1 MIILF
6 HLSLCFSLVDIWPS
20 FLCIFADWT
29 FYHLFPFF
37 SLHMFMFVIN
47 FILTLVQKA
56 LNNFTLVQMKQKKQ
70 PSVPTLTK
78 TLSLSFGSPE
88 VHNTASSLTPTS
100 ELIKWALMFT
110 HSDRCFINHP
120 AGGST
125 GASSITW
132 CWKCL
137 RRSRLKA
144 WWQWRVKSCAVV
156 VNTWGHMRL
165 VLSSS

>member
-6 HLSLCFSLVDIWPS
+6 HLSLCFSLVDVWPS
-20 FLCIFADWT
+20 FLCIFADLT
-29 FYHLFPFF
+29 FYHLFQFF

-56 LNNFTLVQMKQKKQ
+56 LNNFTLVQMKQKNNPMFLHSQKLWAFH
-70 PSVPTLTK
+70 S
-78 TLSLSFGSPE
+78 E
-88 VHNTASSLTPTS
+88 ASSLTPTS
-100 ELIKWALMFT
+100 ELVNWALMFT

-144 WWQWRVKSCAVV
+144 WWQWSVKSCAVV

>member
-1 MIILF
+1 MFL
-6 HLSLCFSLVDIWPS
+6 LSWCL
-20 FLCIFADWT
+20 T
-29 FYHLFPFF
+29 FF
-37 SLHMFMFVIN
+37 SVYLCWFIFLSFFSVFFSSYVYVCDKFHFN
-47 FILTLVQKA
+47 FSSESPQQFYFSANET
-56 LNNFTLVQMKQKKQ
+56 KKQ

-110 HSDRCFINHP
+110 HSDRCFISHP

>member
-6 HLSLCFSLVDIWPS
+6 HLSLCFSLVDVWPS
-20 FLCIFADWT
+20 FLCIFADLT
-29 FYHLFPFF
+29 FYHLFQFF

-56 LNNFTLVQMKQKKQ
+56 LNNFTLVQMKQKNNPVFLHSQKLWVFQ
-70 PSVPTLTK
+70 PWGAQHSLLTYSYIW
-78 TLSLSFGSPE
+78 TYQLSFN
-88 VHNTASSLTPTS
+88 VHSQWPL
-100 ELIKWALMFT
+100 
-110 HSDRCFINHP
+110 CFISHP

-144 WWQWRVKSCAVV
+144 WWQCSVKSCAVV